1 MSSPTASLSEDLVT
15 FLLDT
20 NVLLR
25 AVIIDSPEQFEKSKS
40 LFAAAKRG
48 EINLLV
54 TPVVIGE
61 ACFVLESFYKQPTAK
76 IADTMEVFLSA
87 DWLLIEQREAL
98 QGMWD
103 FYRRKMHFV
112 DSYLL
117 SLAKH
122 NSYQLATFDLA
133 LSKRLTKCVP

>member
-1 MSSPTASLSEDLVT
+1 MNKKGASSLPEPVV
-15 FLLDT
+15 FVLDT

-25 AVIIDSPEQFEKSKS
+25 ALVADQPAQLIQAKR

-48 EINLLV
+48 ELSLLV
-54 TPVVIGE
+54 TPVVIAE
-61 ACFVLESFYKQPTAK
+61 ACFVLESFYKQSVAE

-87 DWLLIEQREAL
+87 DWLLIEQQDAL

-103 FYRRKMHFV
+103 YYRRKMHFV

-117 SLAKH
+117 SLAKQ
-122 NSYQLATFDLA
+122 NNYQLATFDVA
-133 LSKRLTKCVP
+133 LSKRLANT

>member
-1 MSSPTASLSEDLVT
+1 MSLKAALSVSDPVT

-25 AVIIDSPEQFEKSKS
+25 AVVIDSPEQLAQAKR
-40 LFAAAKRG
+40 LFDEAKRG

-61 ACFVLESFYKQPTAK
+61 ACFVLESFYKQPIAK

-87 DWLLIEQREAL
+87 DWLLIEQRDAL

-117 SLAKH
+117 ALAKH
-122 NSYQLATFDLA
+122 NSYQLATFDVT
-133 LSKRLTKCVP
+133 LSKRLASS

>member
-1 MSSPTASLSEDLVT
+1 MSASTAATSEDVVT

-25 AVIIDSPEQFEKSKS
+25 AVVADHPAQFAQAKR
-40 LFAAAKRG
+40 LFSAAKQG
-48 EINLLV
+48 EIQLLV
-54 TPVVIGE
+54 TPVVIAE
-61 ACFVLESFYKQPTAK
+61 ACFVLESFYKKSVAE

-87 DWLLIEQREAL
+87 DWLLIKQREAL

-117 SLAKH
+117 ALAKQ

-133 LSKRLTKCVP
+133 LSKRLASN